1 MPYCTRCGK
10 KISEGEKCSCQKK
23 GLDFD
28 AALKSGN
35 PIKQFFG
42 LQESSHDPKVKY
54 ERDMQIIPENVTPN
68 EGEIPIRQYDLCT
81 LRSRIKFM
89 RAEGRLQVT
98 NKRIIFRAKGTSL
111 MGPTVVQHEFV
122 IAELSG
128 FQISRNFR
136 FSILDLL
143 LIFLLNALFGF
154 LGWRLAGQ
162 SPYDFSAFRAVLMY
176 ILGLAALVFTF
187 FLNKHYASKACLAAF
202 SLTAMTATLFSSML
216 GGDLSRGMAIILL
229 IPALISLVQMIASDL
244 LFSFKPNLD
253 FNACNKMQNVMHIRC
268 ERAIGF
274 GQMTPM
280 SLSTYT
286 GYNEVL
292 PTEQTDE
299 AIRDIGAMV
308 ADIQMLGDLAIEK
321 WKVG

>member
-10 KISEGEKCSCQKK
+10 KIAEGEKCSCQKK

-42 LQESSHDPKVKY
+42 LQESSHDSKVKY
-54 ERDMQIIPENVTPN
+54 ERNMQIIPENVTPN

-143 LIFLLNALFGF
+143 LIFLLDAVFLGLGWLLFGPRISF
-154 LGWRLAGQ
+154 DASTFG
-162 SPYDFSAFRAVLMY
+162 SIMTY
-176 ILGLAALVFTF
+176 ILGLAVVAFTF
-187 FLNKHYASKACLAAF
+187 FLNKHYATKACLSSFA
-202 SLTAMTATLFSSML
+202 LATLFFASGRMAE
-216 GGDLSRGMAIILL
+216 DLTGMIFLL
-229 IPALISLVQMIASDL
+229 IPALIALIQKIASDL

-268 ERAIGF
+268 ERALGF

>member
-10 KISEGEKCSCQKK
+10 KIAEGEKCSCQKK
-23 GLDFD
+23 GIDFD
-28 AALKSGN
+28 AALQSKN

-42 LQESSHDPKVKY
+42 LQEVSYDPKIRY
-54 ERDMQIIPENVTPN
+54 ERDMQIVPENVTPD

-81 LRSRIKFM
+81 MRSRLKFM

-98 NKRIIFRAKGTSL
+98 NKRIIYRAKGISMT
-111 MGPTVVQHEFV
+111 GPTVVQHEFA
-122 IAELSG
+122 IAELAG

-143 LIFLLNALFGF
+143 LIFLLGGLCGVI
-154 LGWRLAGQ
+154 GWRLAYQ
-162 SPYDFSAFRAVLMY
+162 SFYDYSVFRGIVMY
-176 ILGLAALVFTF
+176 ILGLAALAFTF
-187 FLNKHYASKACLAAF
+187 FLDKHYASKACLAAF
-202 SLTAMTATLFSSML
+202 SLTAIAMTIL
-216 GGDLSRGMAIILL
+216 GADVSRTVAIILL
-229 IPALISLVQMIASDL
+229 IPALLALIQKVASDI

-253 FNACNKMQNVMHIRC
+253 FEACNKVGSGNVMHIRC
-268 ERAIGF
+268 ERAGF
-274 GQMTPM
+274 GA
-280 SLSTYT
+280 STQLFNAVFT

-292 PTEQTDE
+292 PTEQTDA

-308 ADIQMLGDLAIEK
+308 SDIQKLGDLAIEK